1 MRPHTNLLI
10 FVVLTGLVSVGFA
23 QGTGGSGESVT
34 VPSADKA
41 DTPSFPYNAEIT
53 GDDVYIRS
61 GPGTNFYEW
70 AKLNKGAK
78 VKVVGKQFSWSRIA
92 PPPGSFSWISMQ
104 FVEIDKNN
112 PGFGK
117 VTGDRVRV
125 YAGSETWK
133 AMHST
138 SLQGKLDK
146 DDRIKLSG
154 EPMDGYY
161 KIAPPPFAYLWVSTQ
176 FIKPVAPEVTAPLAA
191 ETKQPEVTTPLAAE
205 AGQPEPAVKVE
216 PSVEPNEPNAV
227 TVPEA
232 PPKTQLEQYR
242 YLQKKV
248 KAESAKPKE
257 QQDYTNLKKSLLEIA
272 NDKEAGNVA
281 KYAKFVLRQVEG
293 IELALVVGKQVL
305 LQNEQLNKVTAG
317 IDKTRATKLAKVE
330 DLGRFAAIGQF
341 QTFALYGTGNYR
353 IVDESGKMI
362 CYALPSEVVTM
373 DLITLIGKKV
383 GIVGLIEPHLPTKQ
397 ALVRFS
403 EIVEIE

>member
-1 MRPHTNLLI
+1 KMRPHTNLLI
-10 FVVLTGLVSVGFA
+10 FVVLTALVSVGFA
-23 QGTGGSGESVT
+23 QETGRSGESMT

-41 DTPSFPYNAEIT
+41 DTPSFPYDAEIT

-70 AKLNKGAK
+70 AKLNKGDK

-112 PGFGK
+112 PDFGK

-146 DDRIKLSG
+146 DDRIKLLG
-154 EPMDGYY
+154 EQMDGYY

-191 ETKQPEVTTPLAAE
+191 EARQPEVMTPLVAE
-205 AGQPEPAVKVE
+205 VNQPDPAGKVE
-216 PSVEPNEPNAV
+216 TSVEPNEPNAV
-227 TVPEA
+227 TVEA
-232 PPKTQLEQYR
+232 PPKSKLEQYR
-242 YLQKKV
+242 DLQKKV
-248 KAESAKPKE
+248 KAEREKPIE

-272 NDKEAGNVA
+272 NDKEAGNAA
-281 KYAKFVLRQVEG
+281 KYAKFVLRQIEG
-293 IELALVVGKQVL
+293 IELALVVVKQVQ
-305 LQNEQLNKVTAG
+305 LQSEQLNKVKEG

-362 CYALPSEVVTM
+362 CYALPSEVVTT
-373 DLITLIGKKV
+373 DLSSLIGKKV
-383 GIVGLIEPHLPTKQ
+383 GIMGLIEPHLPTKQ

-403 EIVEIE
+403 EIVELK